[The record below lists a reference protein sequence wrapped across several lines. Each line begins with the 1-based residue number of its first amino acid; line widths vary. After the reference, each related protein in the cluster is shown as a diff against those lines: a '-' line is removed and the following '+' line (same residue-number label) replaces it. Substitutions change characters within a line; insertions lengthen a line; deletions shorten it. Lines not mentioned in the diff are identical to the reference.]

1 MDGRHVESSYCN
13 ARREGDHMKC
23 CLVESRQQRETVMK
37 VAMLFTGSGP
47 IVILTSH
54 DSVTDPTLLEKLK
67 AKGIERFLAYEL
79 PLDLAKERY
88 GGHFSTVLNDLHET
102 DDLRVLD
109 YNGER
114 AFGLFRL
121 NELGDP
127 VIYDPTAVDVRAVG

>member
-1 MDGRHVESSYCN
+1 
-13 ARREGDHMKC
+13 
-23 CLVESRQQRETVMK
+23 MK

-54 DSVTDPTLLEKLK
+54 DSVTDPTLLEKLE

-79 PLDLAKERY
+79 PLDLAKKRY
-88 GGHFSTVLNDLHET
+88 GGHFNTVLNDLHET

-114 AFGLFRL
+114 AFGLFAL
-121 NELGDP
+121 TELGSP
-127 VIYDPTAVDVRAVG
+127 VIYDPAAADVRAVG